1 MDTIQETV
9 AITNITTRPI
19 STGMSIPKS
28 IVELESIPMILS
40 PRQATWLAIVLADVM
55 AATVLYGALRIP
67 RAGYSRDS
75 EPCVLV
81 LTESGHD
88 CR

>member
-1 MDTIQETV
+1 
-9 AITNITTRPI
+9 
-19 STGMSIPKS
+19 
-28 IVELESIPMILS
+28 MILS
-40 PRQATWLAIVLADVM
+40 PRQATWLAIVLAAVM